1 MLLYYLFFSDL
12 SNGKKVGKK
21 VKEKNFPFYQT
32 KKKEAKLKLEFFIW
46 IPILLSDLLL
56 SEAPSSY
63 FLIWVCKFKPQS
75 EVGLSLSLSVCFAL
89 FGSLWGVWVGLNVGL
104 VIFLVE
110 ILRKH

>member
-75 EVGLSLSLSVCFAL
+75 EVGLSLSLSVLCFVWL
-89 FGSLWGVWVGLNVGL
+89 FMGGLGGL
-104 VIFLVE
+104 KCWFGHFSGRDLT
-110 ILRKH
+110 

>member
-75 EVGLSLSLSVCFAL
+75 EVGLSLSLSLSVLCFVWL
-89 FGSLWGVWVGLNVGL
+89 FMGGLGGL
-104 VIFLVE
+104 KCWFGHFSGRDLT
-110 ILRKH
+110 